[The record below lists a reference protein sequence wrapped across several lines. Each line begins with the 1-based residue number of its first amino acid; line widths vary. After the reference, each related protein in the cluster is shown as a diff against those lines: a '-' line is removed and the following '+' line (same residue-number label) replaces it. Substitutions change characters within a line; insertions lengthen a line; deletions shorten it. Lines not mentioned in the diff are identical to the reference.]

1 MKKIGIMTLGCRV
14 NQYESDAVK
23 EELEKLGYEVGPTR
37 EGCDLYILNTCTV
50 TAESDA
56 KCRKAIRRLARLR
69 DASGGALAVMGC
81 FSQGSPDSEVLS
93 FADFVIGNGNKMS
106 VVKKIKE
113 ILDKTER
120 GGVASLACAKYEE
133 MRISRCAHAKA
144 YVKIED
150 GCNNFCTYCF
160 VPYVRGRVRSRD
172 KDEIIDEIHRLEEN
186 GYTEIILTG
195 IETASYGEDRKETD
209 ALCAL
214 IEEISKK
221 TGITR
226 LRLGSM
232 YPSFFTP
239 ERCQRLASCHCV
251 LPHFHL
257 SVQSGAT
264 AVLSRMRRGYTREEL
279 YGAVEN
285 IRRAFP
291 DAALSCDMICG
302 FPGES
307 ESDYEDSVNFIKDAE
322 ILHAHIFPYS
332 KREGTKA
339 VLLDGQIDEKIK
351 HERAASMQN
360 DAEKVSQKALSKYNG
375 KSVRVL
381 VEKVKNGKAY
391 GYTEHFI
398 YQIFDNKTSARV
410 GDVVEIIF
418 DKDSAFLQEDT
429 ESSQN

>member
-23 EELEKLGYEVGPTR
+23 EEFEKLGYEVGGIR
-37 EGCDLYILNTCTV
+37 EGCDLYIVNTCTV

-56 KCRKAIRRLARLR
+56 KCRKVIRRLARLR
-69 DASGGALAVMGC
+69 DASGGSLVVMGC
-81 FSQGSPDSEVLS
+81 FSQGAPDSEVLS
-93 FADFVIGNGNKMS
+93 LADYVIGNGNKMS
-106 VVKKIKE
+106 VVEKVEK
-113 ILDKTER
+113 ILDKTEH
-120 GGVASLACAKYEE
+120 GGVVSLAGAKYEE
-133 MRISRCAHAKA
+133 MQISRCAHAKA

-172 KDEIIDEIHRLEEN
+172 KDEIIEEILRLEEN

-195 IETASYGEDRKETD
+195 IETASYGEDRGESD
-209 ALCAL
+209 ALCTL
-214 IEEISKK
+214 IEGISEK
-221 TGITR
+221 TSIKR

-239 ERCQRLASCHCV
+239 ERCKRLALCPCV

-264 AVLSRMRRGYTREEL
+264 NVLERMRRGYTREEL

-285 IRRAFP
+285 IRREFP
-291 DAALSCDMICG
+291 DTALSCDMICG

-307 ESDYEDSVNFIKDAE
+307 ESDFEDSVNFIKDAG

-351 HERAASMQN
+351 HARAALMQKE
-360 DAEKVSQKALSKYNG
+360 AEKVSREALERYHKKTAS
-375 KSVRVL
+375 VL
-381 VEKVKNGKAY
+381 VEKTKNGLAY

-398 YQIFDNKTSARV
+398 YQIFENKMNANV

-418 DKDSAFLQEDT
+418 NKDNAFLKEDT